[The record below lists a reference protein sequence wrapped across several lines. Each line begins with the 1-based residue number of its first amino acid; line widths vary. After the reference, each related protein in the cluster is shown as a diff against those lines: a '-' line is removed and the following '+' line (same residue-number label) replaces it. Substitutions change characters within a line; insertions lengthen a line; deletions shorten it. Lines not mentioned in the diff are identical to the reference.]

1 MAQAMKEISAPKKPA
16 VTLKAGQRAPD
27 FKLLSD
33 TGKEVHLSDYRGKK
47 VILYFYPKDNTP
59 GCTKE
64 SCAFSRGFSQIRR
77 RGAIV
82 LGVSTDSVET
92 HRNFKQKYE
101 LTFPLLAD
109 ENKEVVLAYGVWREK
124 SLYGRKYMGLE
135 RTTFVIDE
143 DGKISKIFTN
153 VQVDGHF
160 DEVLEVL

>member
-1 MAQAMKEISAPKKPA
+1 MVQAMKEVSAPKKPA
-16 VTLKAGQRAPD
+16 VTLKNGQRAPD

-33 TGKEVHLSDYRGKK
+33 TGKEVRLSDYRGKK

-64 SCAFSRGFSQIRR
+64 SCAFSQGFSQIRR
-77 RGAIV
+77 RGAVV
-82 LGVSTDSVET
+82 LGVSTDSVES

-109 ENKEVVLAYGVWREK
+109 ENKEVVLSYGVWREK
-124 SLYGRKYMGLE
+124 SLYGKKYMGLE

-143 DGKISKIFTN
+143 DGKITKIFSK

-160 DEVLEVL
+160 DQVLEVL